1 MKYYVLVP
9 NVSKNG
15 TKWVPSI
22 IKIFEKSFRW
32 KIPPPLR
39 FSSNAISQRVRLKVL
54 SNSKSIRGSP
64 QSQRTDDR
72 SKVGEG
78 EGSRERGFNDV
89 EFGFCG
95 AIQADLSVRKS
106 RKVACYIRGVV
117 AREPRLYNG
126 AVRSEIAR
134 ALRG

>member
-1 MKYYVLVP
+1 MGQSGFLPSLKS
-9 NVSKNG
+9 SKNPFAG
-15 TKWVPSI
+15 K
-22 IKIFEKSFRW
+22 FLL
-32 KIPPPLR
+32 PLR

-72 SKVGEG
+72 SKVGEEVEG

>member
-1 MKYYVLVP
+1 MGQSGFLPSLKS
-9 NVSKNG
+9 SKNPFAG
-15 TKWVPSI
+15 K
-22 IKIFEKSFRW
+22 FLL
-32 KIPPPLR
+32 PLR

-72 SKVGEG
+72 SKVEEGGER
-78 EGSRERGFNDV
+78 SRERGFNDV

-95 AIQADLSVRKS
+95 TIQADLSVRKS

>member
-1 MKYYVLVP
+1 M
-9 NVSKNG
+9 
-15 TKWVPSI
+15 
-22 IKIFEKSFRW
+22 
-32 KIPPPLR
+32 
-39 FSSNAISQRVRLKVL
+39 RLKVL

-72 SKVGEG
+72 SKVGEGG

>member
-1 MKYYVLVP
+1 MGQSGFLPSLKS
-9 NVSKNG
+9 SKNPFAG
-15 TKWVPSI
+15 K
-22 IKIFEKSFRW
+22 FLL
-32 KIPPPLR
+32 PLR
-39 FSSNAISQRVRLKVL
+39 FLSNAISQRVRLKVL